1 MSLQA
6 KYPNSN
12 NMKRLSKDIKLSNLE
27 SQPYN
32 EVTKQKETCMKKVLI
47 VMLTLLL
54 ASSFAL
60 FASGATEK
68 EEKVIKM
75 GYTTMDLANPYFVA
89 VVNGVKDRAAELG
102 IEVTVHDAKS
112 DAASQVTAIE
122 NFIAQGM
129 DAIMVSP
136 IDPYACEH
144 LVDLAHA
151 DDIPF
156 INPHQ
161 LIRGNDANINL
172 NDFDYGYAGG
182 TIAGEFIV
190 NELGGEAEV
199 AILGF
204 PQMEALIDR
213 ANGIKA
219 GILAKAPNAKI
230 VAEVSA
236 NTPEQGMRAAE
247 TIMQAHPGVKVICGT
262 NDAGALGAMEAVR
275 AMGLDAKDFGVFGL
289 DATGE
294 AIDKMK
300 EAGSIYRGTVDIDPY
315 GTGKLIIDVALKVIA
330 NGPIAEMVK
339 IPMIPVTAA
348 NMDLY

>member
-1 MSLQA
+1 
-6 KYPNSN
+6 
-12 NMKRLSKDIKLSNLE
+12 
-27 SQPYN
+27 
-32 EVTKQKETCMKKVLI
+32 MKKMLSVLI
-47 VMLTLLL
+47 VLLLL
-54 ASSFAL
+54 APLAM
-60 FASGATEK
+60 FASGKSEAETK
-68 EEKVIKM
+68 AVKM

-102 IEVTVHDAKS
+102 VNITIHDAKS
-112 DAASQVTAIE
+112 DAAGQVTAIE
-122 NFIAQGM
+122 NFIAQRM
-129 DAIMVSP
+129 DAIIVSP
-136 IDPYACEH
+136 IDPRACEH

-161 LIRGNDANINL
+161 LIIGNDANINL

-182 TIAGEFIV
+182 TIAGEFIA
-190 NELGGEAEV
+190 NELGGVAEV

-219 GILAKAPNAKI
+219 GILAKAPKAKI

-247 TIMQAHPGVKVICGT
+247 TIMQAHPNVQVICGT
-262 NDAGALGAMEAVR
+262 NDAGALGAMEAIR
-275 AMGLDAKDFGVFGL
+275 AMGRDSDKFGVFGL

-294 AIDKMK
+294 ALDKMK
-300 EAGSIYRGTVDIDPY
+300 EEGSIYRGTVDIDPY
-315 GTGKLIIDVALKVIA
+315 GTGKLIVDVALQVIES
-330 NGPIAEMVK
+330 GPIADMVK

-348 NMDLY
+348 NIANY

>member
-1 MSLQA
+1 MKKAVSIFLIVLCMVPSLVFGA
-6 KYPNSN
+6 G
-12 NMKRLSKDIKLSNLE
+12 
-27 SQPYN
+27 
-32 EVTKQKETCMKKVLI
+32 QKE
-47 VMLTLLL
+47 
-54 ASSFAL
+54 S
-60 FASGATEK
+60 
-68 EEKVIKM
+68 EEKIMKM

-102 IEVTVHDAKS
+102 IQITVHDAKS
-112 DAASQVTAIE
+112 DAAGQVTAIE

-129 DAIMVSP
+129 DAIITSP
-136 IDPYACEH
+136 IDPKACEH
-144 LVDLAHA
+144 LIDLAHA
-151 DDIPF
+151 EGIPF

-161 LIRGNDANINL
+161 LIVGNDANINL

-182 TIAGEFIV
+182 TIAGEFIA

-204 PQMEALIDR
+204 PQMEALIER

-247 TIMQAHPGVKVICGT
+247 TIMQAHPKVQIICGT

-275 AMGLDAKDFGVFGL
+275 AMGLASESFGVFGL

-294 AIDKMK
+294 ALDKMK
-300 EAGSIYRGTVDIDPY
+300 EEGSIYRGTVDIDPY
-315 GTGKLIIDVALKVIA
+315 GTGKLIIDVALQVIE
-330 NGPIAEMVK
+330 NGPIADMVK
-339 IPMIPVTAA
+339 IPMIPVTSA
-348 NMDLY
+348 NIDKY